1 MFTFDEVNSARQLR
15 VPLIPPT
22 DDEYIECKGILKTLP
37 YYQKKEPRE
46 IRVLSMDIAVGG
58 GRKNDL
64 TVFTVF
70 RCIEDL
76 DYYDKELSY
85 IEVMSGVNL
94 DQQVIRVKQL
104 FYDLECD
111 YAVIDAGGAI
121 GIETILL
128 W

>member
-1 MFTFDEVNSARQLR
+1 
-15 VPLIPPT
+15 
-22 DDEYIECKGILKTLP
+22 
-37 YYQKKEPRE
+37 
-46 IRVLSMDIAVGG
+46 MDIAVGG

-94 DQQVIRVKQL
+94 DQQVTPGQVQSVTMVA
-104 FYDLECD
+104 
-111 YAVIDAGGAI
+111 AVDGKEVGKTPIPWEDVPEGSEAYPRRRLAAGAMP
-121 GIETILL
+121 TAADNSVRRARPRNLRRSTPWL
-128 W
+128 R